1 MSTTA
6 KQSQQTTTPFMP
18 ARNLNPELI
27 PWIPLGEGKSFK
39 PLRFFSDNRGFA
51 ELLRIE
57 PGTVIPLHRHTGEI
71 HAFNL
76 EGSREL
82 CTGEVI
88 APGEYVYEPAGNI
101 DTWKAV
107 GDVPCIIF
115 VTVRGA
121 VEFMGPGNTVARS
134 VSGNDL
140 RALYQQHCEANGI
153 EMLDLVD

>member
-1 MSTTA
+1 MNSVA
-6 KQSQQTTTPFMP
+6 KQTASHPAFTP
-18 ARNLNPELI
+18 ARNVSPESI

-51 ELLRIE
+51 ELLRVE

-82 CTGEVI
+82 CSGELI
-88 APGEYVYEPAGNI
+88 GPHEFVYEPSGNI

-107 GDVPCIIF
+107 GNVPCVLFI
-115 VTVRGA
+115 TVGGA
-121 VEFMGPGNTVARS
+121 VEFVDKDGNFTRS

-140 RALYQQHCEANGI
+140 KKLYEDHCTANGL
-153 EMLDLVD
+153 EVLDLVD

>member
-1 MSTTA
+1 MNTRAAESKT
-6 KQSQQTTTPFMP
+6 SFIP
-18 ARNLNPELI
+18 ARNVDPNAI

-39 PLRFFSDNRGFA
+39 PLRFFRDDRGFT

-76 EGSREL
+76 EGTREL
-82 CTGEVI
+82 GTGEI
-88 APGEYVYEPAGNI
+88 IRPGDYVYEPAGNV

-115 VTVRGA
+115 VTVEGA
-121 VEFMGPGNTVARS
+121 VEFLADDLSVERS
-134 VSGNDL
+134 VGGGAL
-140 RALYQQHCEANGI
+140 RELYSQYCAEHRI

>member
-1 MSTTA
+1 MDSKAAQPKTD
-6 KQSQQTTTPFMP
+6 FLP
-18 ARNLNPELI
+18 ARNVDPNAI
-27 PWIPLGEGKSFK
+27 PWIALGEGKSFK
-39 PLRFFSDNRGFA
+39 PLRFFRDDRGFA

-76 EGSREL
+76 EGTREL

-88 APGEYVYEPAGNI
+88 RPGDYVYEPAGNV

-115 VTVRGA
+115 VTVGGA
-121 VEFMGPGNTVARS
+121 VEFLADDNSVERS
-134 VSGNDL
+134 VDGAAL
-140 RALYQQHCEANGI
+140 RERYREYCSQQGI